1 MLEELKAMKEEFAE
15 LKKTHLEKSKVMF
28 TNICTKLFEKHPKL
42 ESFGWRQYTPYFND
56 GEECT
61 FSAHVDEPDINGID
75 GYRANFQLEFV
86 TDYGGKQDPATKQY
100 PKKLNENYSPEVAAA
115 QKDVVEF
122 LQNIDESVLRD
133 LFDDH
138 VRVTVTRAGT
148 DVEEYEHD

>member
-61 FSAHVDEPDINGID
+61 FSAHTDEPDINGVD
-75 GYRANFQLEFV
+75 GYDSNFESKTI
-86 TDYGGKQDPATKQY
+86 TDYNNKSTDGKY
-100 PKKLNENYSPEVAAA
+100 PQIENPDYNPDLAAA
-115 QKDVVEF
+115 QKTVVAF
-122 LQNIDESVLRD
+122 LNEVEDSVLRD
-133 LFDDH
+133 LFGDH
-138 VRVTVTRAGT
+138 VRVTVTPTGT
-148 DVEEYEHD
+148 EVDEYEHD

>member
-61 FSAHVDEPDINGID
+61 FSAHVDEPDINGTD
-75 GYRANFQLEFV
+75 GYDANFELEFV
-86 TDYGGKQDPATKQY
+86 TDYDGKQDPATKQY
-100 PKKLNENYSPEVAAA
+100 PKKLNDNYSPEVAAA

>member
-61 FSAHVDEPDINGID
+61 FSAHVDEPDINGIY
-75 GYRANFQLEFV
+75 GYDADFEKEFV
-86 TDYGGKQDPATKQY
+86 ADYEKAPDPVTKQY
-100 PKKLNENYSPEVAAA
+100 GKKKNENYDLEVFAA
-115 QKDVVEF
+115 QKDVIKF

-138 VRVTVTRAGT
+138 VRVTVTREGT

>member
-61 FSAHVDEPDINGID
+61 FSAHVDEPDINGMD
-75 GYRANFQLEFV
+75 GYDADFSREFV
-86 TDYGGKQDPATKQY
+86 TDYEKGAEKR
-100 PKKLNENYSPEVAAA
+100 NENYDIEVAAA
-115 QKDVVEF
+115 QKDVIEF

-138 VRVTVTRAGT
+138 VRVTVTREGT